1 MDNGVIIVGVEA
13 VVDLVA
19 VAAVGDGVGV
29 VVID

>member
-19 VAAVGDGVGV
+19 ATAVGDGVGV